1 MIFIKY
7 KRLDPKDNALT
18 VNDAKVFAVILNLKN
33 ELPMSSLSSY
43 PIKLIIIFGY
53 AVFGV
58 A

>member
-7 KRLDPKDNALT
+7 KRLDPKVNALT
-18 VNDAKVFAVILNLKN
+18 VNNVKVFAVILNLKD

-43 PIKLIIIFGY
+43 PIKLIIIFGF